1 MKDDCRM
8 NSTNAIADRWP
19 HPVKA
24 VAFDMDGLMV
34 NTEELYFEV
43 GQTILRRRGR
53 DFTDSLR
60 RGMMGLPGPKAFELM
75 IATEQ
80 LVDTIDV
87 LSAESDEVFA
97 GMLPHR
103 LRPLTGLLELLD
115 ALDAHKIP
123 RCVATSSSLRFASE
137 VLAGIDVL
145 NRVEFVI
152 TAEHVPNGK
161 PHPDIYLGAAKKL
174 GVAPENMVVF
184 EDSQHGSR
192 AGIAAGAC
200 TIAVPGDHSRH
211 HDFQGVHFVADS
223 LADSR
228 IRDVLFG

>member
-1 MKDDCRM
+1 MLDSER
-8 NSTNAIADRWP
+8 IAWP
-19 HPVKA
+19 HALKA

-34 NTEELYFEV
+34 NTEELYYEV

-53 DFTDSLR
+53 EFTDALR

-80 LVDTIDV
+80 LVDTVDV
-87 LSAESDEVFA
+87 LASECEEVFA

-103 LRPLTGLLELLD
+103 LRPLTGLLDLLD
-115 ALDAHKIP
+115 QLDAHRIP
-123 RCVATSSSLRFASE
+123 RCVATSSSLRFARE
-137 VLAGIDVL
+137 VLAGISVL
-145 NRVEFVI
+145 DRVDFVI

-161 PHPDIYLGAAKKL
+161 PHPDIYLGAAEKL
-174 GVAPENMVVF
+174 GVEAHEMIVL
-184 EDSQHGSR
+184 EDSQHGSK

-200 TIAVPGDHSRH
+200 TVAIPGDHSRH
-211 HDFQGVHFVADS
+211 HDFSGVHFVADS

-228 IRDVLFG
+228 IRELLFSRC